1 MWRAYFSSAV
11 VQARGAESA
20 LQLGPHIPPH
30 KKKTLR
36 VGVGGGDKSRKA
48 LEPDVTRVHA
58 QKRCA

>member
-30 KKKTLR
+30 KKKHSGWQW
-36 VGVGGGDKSRKA
+36 VGETKVGKHSS
-48 LEPDVTRVHA
+48 
-58 QKRCA
+58 QM